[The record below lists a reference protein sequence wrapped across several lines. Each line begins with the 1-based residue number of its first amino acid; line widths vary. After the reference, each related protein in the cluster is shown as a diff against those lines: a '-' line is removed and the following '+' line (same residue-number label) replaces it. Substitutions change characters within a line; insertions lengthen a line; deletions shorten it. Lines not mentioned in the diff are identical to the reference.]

1 MANFKASN
9 LRALVRRVQVQ
20 QVELVALAIM
30 NAAIRKAPIDTGE
43 LVQSIRA
50 RPMNAEGTVWRVSA
64 HAPHALH
71 VEFGTYKT
79 RAQPYLRPA
88 VAQVLNSL

>member
-1 MANFKASN
+1 MADFSATNI
-9 LRALVRRVQVQ
+9 RALVRRVQVQ
-20 QVELVALAIM
+20 RVELVALAIM
-30 NAAIRKAPIDTGE
+30 NEAIQKAPVDTGE
-43 LVQSIRA
+43 LQQSIRA
-50 RPMNAEGTVWRVSA
+50 RPMNAEGTHWRVSA

>member
-1 MANFKASN
+1 MSNFTASN
-9 LRALVRRVQVQ
+9 LRALVKRVQVER
-20 QVELVALAIM
+20 VELVALAIM
-30 NAAIRKAPIDTGE
+30 NAAIQKAPVDTGE
-43 LVQSIRA
+43 LMQSIRA

-71 VEFGTYKT
+71 VEFGTYKM

-88 VAQVLNSL
+88 VAEVLNSL